1 MRMEWE
7 TDNLGRRFRKVG
19 SCIEYEPTVTI
30 DGIEIPQ
37 SEVES
42 FNQMRREALEKM
54 KRETALDQESHSCPF
69 HDGLSTNCDHKCALY
84 VEGACTL
91 PQLITGTPLVDTKG
105 KSCPIRRSSLKCADS
120 CILYRNGCILT
131 AIKRGE

>member
-7 TDNLGRRFRKVG
+7 TDKYGKRFRRVG
-19 SCIEYEPTVTI
+19 SCIEYEPTVMI
-30 DGIEIPQ
+30 DGIEVPQ

-42 FNQMRREALEKM
+42 FNEMRRKSFEKVKEAS
-54 KRETALDQESHSCPF
+54 AQDQELHNCPF
-69 HDGLSTNCDHKCALY
+69 HDGLSTKCDHKCALY
-84 VEGACTL
+84 QGACTL
-91 PQLITGTPLVDTKG
+91 PQLITGAPVADTQG
-105 KSCPIRRSSLKCADS
+105 RACPIRRSHRLCDSS

>member
-7 TDNLGRRFRKVG
+7 TDQYGKRFRRVG
-19 SCIEYEPTVTI
+19 SCIEYEPTVII
-30 DGIEIPQ
+30 DGIEVPQ

-42 FNQMRREALEKM
+42 FNEMRRKSFEKVKEASAK
-54 KRETALDQESHSCPF
+54 DQETHSCPF
-69 HDGLSTNCDHKCALY
+69 HDGLSIKCDHRCALY

-91 PQLITGTPLVDTKG
+91 PKLITGTPVVDTQG
-105 KSCPIRRSSLKCADS
+105 RSCPIRRSSLKCSDS
-120 CILYRNGCILT
+120 CMLYRNGCILT